1 MLLDFECNRGLFS
14 LPLSPS
20 VSFFLLPLSVLWSS
34 CHVCDLLHICVH
46 LFVFSVSFPCLCV
59 SLCLP
64 PHTTVCLSISPRLS
78 SHACCFL
85 CIDHPPPCLCL
96 SVCPQ
101 LLASVSLS
109 ISLPMICCSRISL
122 SLPTIHSLTLIS
134 YPPSSGAGG
143 PATDAGET
151 RAGGLGEEEAG

>member
-34 CHVCDLLHICVH
+34 RHVCDLLHICVH
-46 LFVFSVSFPCLCV
+46 LFVFSVSFPCLCA

-85 CIDHPPPCLCL
+85 CIDPP
-96 SVCPQ
+96 
-101 LLASVSLS
+101 
-109 ISLPMICCSRISL
+109 MSL
-122 SLPTIHSLTLIS
+122 SLCVPSTPCFCLSLHISPYDLLSPYFSVPPHHPLPHSDFL
-134 YPPSSGAGG
+134 PPIVWGR
-143 PATDAGET
+143 
-151 RAGGLGEEEAG
+151 RASN